1 MADNV
6 RHIFTRGIGL
16 TPGNI
21 KYFVLDGF
29 GTTAVAVVATP
40 TWLLNGITASIAP
53 YSIRWRK
60 MLIGHDHTRRPI
72 YSGNWE
78 IDMSFDSASITFA
91 RQWMESASAASAN
104 VTVLKPYSIGF
115 TSLSGVQLEVVEAPT
130 VESGMAGPWSM
141 IIRGA
146 SPNG

>member
-1 MADNV
+1 MTIRTVVSRGYGNSTYNGTIREV
-6 RHIFTRGIGL
+6 VTRGYIIPP
-16 TPGNI
+16 TP
-21 KYFVLDGF
+21 
-29 GTTAVAVVATP
+29 P
-40 TWLLNGITASIAP
+40 TWLLNGVTASIAP
-53 YSIRWRK
+53 YSIKWRQ

-115 TSLSGVQLEVVEAPT
+115 TSLSGVQLEIVEAPT

-146 SPNG
+146 SPN